1 MRTRAGTVTALVAML
16 ITLLPVAAMGAPG
29 DGGGQGASHRSERAS
44 QALAAA
50 RQLFAQPFRIQ
61 GQSPRA
67 RRTTEGGADRH
78 ASVVLS
84 DLARRVDDLDTE
96 ERAVARKILARP
108 IDGETDY
115 SGYHRRA
122 RVEHTCSDNLCFHWV
137 DDADDSDAPDLT
149 DDDGDGVPD
158 WVGSVT
164 AGVFETVWATIVD
177 ELGYRAPRSDEGAKN
192 HGPDG
197 RTDIY
202 LADLGEDS
210 LYGYCTWDAP
220 GDVAAY
226 CVVDNDF
233 ASTQYGDPPLE
244 SLRVTAAHEFFHAV
258 QVGYSQWADTWLMEG
273 TAAWIEDEVFD
284 SINDNLRYLGTGAL
298 SQPRVPLDRVTW
310 DDHSTL
316 YSSWI
321 FWRFLSEYFGA
332 GRADDP
338 SVVREIWERVGR
350 GVQSLPAIRGVVSS
364 RGTSFEQVFA
374 DFGAVNRVAPRWY
387 SEGGSYARFV
397 ARPARLGV
405 TRSRRST
412 GWRATRLD
420 HLTTQSAVIR
430 PRDGLAGEWR
440 LRILLDLPPRF
451 RGARASVMVHR
462 RDGSVGWRDVALD
475 RRGNGRIV
483 VPFGRRLVSAVA
495 LSLSN
500 ASTRMTDCTRDPAA
514 ASPYS
519 CGGRSRDD
527 GLLFAFNARV
537 LNRR

>member
-1 MRTRAGTVTALVAML
+1 MTALVAML
-16 ITLLPVAAMGAPG
+16 ITLLPVAAMAAPG
-29 DGGGQGASHRSERAS
+29 DAGGQGAAHRSERAS

-50 RQLFAQPFRIQ
+50 RQLFAQPFRTQ
-61 GQSPRA
+61 GSPRA
-67 RRTTEGGADRH
+67 RRTPAAADSRH
-78 ASVVLS
+78 ASIVLR
-84 DLARRVDDLDTE
+84 DLARRFDDLDAE
-96 ERAVARKILARP
+96 ERAVARRILARP
-108 IDGETDY
+108 TDGEDDY
-115 SGYHRRA
+115 SGYDKHA
-122 RVEHTCSDNLCFHWV
+122 RVKHTCSTNLCFHWV
-137 DDADDSDAPDLT
+137 DDAHDADAPDLT
-149 DDDGDGVPD
+149 DADADGVPD

-164 AGVFETVWATIVD
+164 VGVFERVWATIVD
-177 ELGYRAPRSDEGAKN
+177 DLGYRAPRSDEGSRN

-202 LADLGEDS
+202 LADLGDDS
-210 LYGYCTWDAP
+210 LYGYCTWDAA
-220 GDVAAY
+220 GEVAAY

-233 ASTQYGDPPLE
+233 AAEQYGGEPLD

-273 TAAWIEDEVFD
+273 TAAWIEDEVYD

-298 SQPRVPLDRVTW
+298 SQPHVSLDRVSW
-310 DDHSTL
+310 EDHSTL

-321 FWRFLSEYFGA
+321 FWRFLSEYFGNA
-332 GRADDP
+332 KTDDP
-338 SVVREIWERVGR
+338 SVVREVWERVGR
-350 GVQSLPAIRGVVSS
+350 GARSLPAIRGVLVG
-364 RGTSFEQVFA
+364 RGTTFEQVFA

-397 ARPARLGV
+397 ASPSRFGL

-412 GWRATRLD
+412 GWKATRLD
-420 HLTTQSAVIR
+420 HLSTQSAVIR

-440 LRILLDLPPRF
+440 LRILVDLPPRF
-451 RGARASVMVHR
+451 RGSRASIMVHR
-462 RDGSVGWRDVALD
+462 RNGGVGWRDVTLD

-483 VPFGRRLVSAVA
+483 VPFGRRLVDSVA

-500 ASTRMTDCTRDPAA
+500 ASTRMTGCTRDPAV

-527 GLLFAFNARV
+527 GLVFAFNARV